1 MSETREHTE
10 IEEPLDSYQEF
21 PGPVL
26 LLAGP
31 GTGKTYQL
39 AKRVSFIATE
49 LEADPDGVA
58 VITFTNEAAR
68 NMRERLREDDIELPP
83 GWTPGII
90 STMHSLG
97 NAIIGSAP
105 DQCDLPEDYRLLT
118 DDYLRTVLLQD
129 AASIAVGDRDRWKR
143 TSRCRIEGNCDEDG
157 DREKCQV
164 CASYRSLLRKCHAV
178 DYDDQ
183 ILLACRLLDD
193 NPDVAASWRRRT
205 KHLLVDE
212 YQDINEAQFQLI
224 RHLSEG
230 QTEGLFVVGDDDQSI
245 YSFRGGTPAYIQDFT
260 DDFEGDMRIGRLSKS
275 WRCPEHILC
284 GAKAVIAKFYP
295 DSEAKPDPTFTD
307 KLRGME
313 EIQFIDYPS
322 EQWEANGIAKMAAEL
337 VDDHKVIV
345 IVPNSRYF
353 PLIRDAL
360 RKKGVPYR
368 YKARP
373 SESGIVRFTTLADWC
388 DAPHDSLK
396 LRHVLDLVI
405 QNHDGL
411 VGDYKGAGSGIV
423 DKRRAASD
431 LVSTLWSGVDG
442 DTTLLGALSQ
452 AADGSS
458 FLARLKLECLDQTLS
473 LLDKHGGKRKH
484 LPEFLERCGL
494 LVAPGRSASGVVNE
508 VREWREEI
516 FGSGASSSTLP
527 VEVYNLPSSKG
538 LEGDVV
544 FVVGVTEGI
553 LPKPDRDMEEQ
564 SRLMYVA
571 MSRAKRKLYLLNC
584 RKRSGNVTL
593 GRDSFNLQRSR
604 FVEAIPS
611 EHLDAR
617 YVAARKKARK
627 RKR

>member
-1 MSETREHTE
+1 M
-10 IEEPLDSYQEF
+10 
-21 PGPVL
+21 
-26 LLAGP
+26 
-31 GTGKTYQL
+31 
-39 AKRVSFIATE
+39 
-49 LEADPDGVA
+49 
-58 VITFTNEAAR
+58 
-68 NMRERLREDDIELPP
+68 
-83 GWTPGII
+83 
-90 STMHSLG
+90 
-97 NAIIGSAP
+97 
-105 DQCDLPEDYRLLT
+105 
-118 DDYLRTVLLQD
+118 
-129 AASIAVGDRDRWKR
+129 
-143 TSRCRIEGNCDEDG
+143 
-157 DREKCQV
+157 
-164 CASYRSLLRKCHAV
+164 
-178 DYDDQ
+178 
-183 ILLACRLLDD
+183 
-193 NPDVAASWRRRT
+193 
-205 KHLLVDE
+205 
-212 YQDINEAQFQLI
+212 
-224 RHLSEG
+224 
-230 QTEGLFVVGDDDQSI
+230 
-245 YSFRGGTPAYIQDFT
+245 
-260 DDFEGDMRIGRLSKS
+260 
-275 WRCPEHILC
+275 
-284 GAKAVIAKFYP
+284 
-295 DSEAKPDPTFTD
+295 
-307 KLRGME
+307 
-313 EIQFIDYPS
+313 
-322 EQWEANGIAKMAAEL
+322 
-337 VDDHKVIV
+337 
-345 IVPNSRYF
+345 
-353 PLIRDAL
+353 
-360 RKKGVPYR
+360 
-368 YKARP
+368 
-373 SESGIVRFTTLADWC
+373 
-388 DAPHDSLK
+388 
-396 LRHVLDLVI
+396 
-405 QNHDGL
+405 
-411 VGDYKGAGSGIV
+411 
-423 DKRRAASD
+423 
-431 LVSTLWSGVDG
+431 WSGVDG